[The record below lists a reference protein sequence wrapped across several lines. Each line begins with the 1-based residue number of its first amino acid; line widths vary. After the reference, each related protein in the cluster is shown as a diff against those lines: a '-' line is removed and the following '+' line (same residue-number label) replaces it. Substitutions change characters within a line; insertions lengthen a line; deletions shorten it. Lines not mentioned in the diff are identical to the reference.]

1 VIKKTANIADSEII
15 WASNFMSNNKF
26 FFLPLIK
33 KVQLTNEVWS
43 FYFKRTGEEPDFKPG
58 QYYEMKLDIK
68 NPDERGDSRVFT
80 ICSSPTEKEYVMF
93 TTKIIESSF
102 KKTLLNLS
110 LGTIVQFDGPW
121 DDLDV
126 NLDDPSPKIFFAGGI
141 GITPFHSILKYC
153 VDSNLNLPIILF
165 ASWQMRSDVLFHEF
179 FRETEEKLS
188 AFTYVPT
195 ISQEQEDF
203 DWNGERGRIDQSVIE
218 RHVVKKD
225 LATYYIVGPERFLKG
240 IEEILL
246 GMRISQEKIFA
257 ESFSGY

>member
-1 VIKKTANIADSEII
+1 
-15 WASNFMSNNKF
+15 MSNNKF
-26 FFLPLIK
+26 FFLPLVK
-33 KVQLTNEVWS
+33 KVQLTNDAWS
-43 FYFKRTGEEPDFKPG
+43 FYFKRTGQERDFKPG
-58 QYYEMKLDIK
+58 QYYEMRLDIK

-102 KKTLLNLS
+102 KKALLNLK
-110 LGTIVQFDGPW
+110 LGTSVQFDGPW

-126 NLDDPSPKIFFAGGI
+126 DLGDFSPKIFLAGGI

-153 VDSNLNLPIILF
+153 LDTNLNLPIILF
-165 ASWQMRSDVLFHEF
+165 ASWQNHSEILFHDF
-179 FRETEEKLS
+179 FREAEKKLD
-188 AFTYVPT
+188 AFRYVPT
-195 ISQEQEDF
+195 ITQQFEDS
-203 DWNGERGRIDQSVIE
+203 DWDGERGRIDQSVIE

-240 IEEILL
+240 IEEMLL
-246 GMRISQEKIFA
+246 GMKISQEKIFA